1 MLIEFKV
8 KNYRSIKDQQI
19 LSMVKSATK
28 ELEITNTFITP
39 EKKKKISLL
48 RSATIYGANASGKSN
63 LLKAFRSMQNIV
75 LNSDSKIKRG
85 VKLPVIPFLLDS
97 ESNRE
102 PTEFEIIFIAENI
115 RYQYGFSLNQEK
127 ILDEWL
133 YAFPEG
139 SSQTWFERSIDQ
151 KTKEIKWHFGSKL
164 TGNKKIWSE
173 STRDNSLF
181 LATAVFLNSE
191 QLQPIYDWFQSTIH
205 VLESTARLDPSF
217 TYDLYKNEKYKSKI
231 NNFLNIADLDIEEL
245 LISEEKFDISTI
257 PEDIP
262 EELKSTIVNDMK
274 DKKILDVKSLHKTV
288 QGKDVYFDFNDESDG
303 TKKFLAFIGPWID
316 TLENGYVLVID
327 ELHDNFHPLMVRFL
341 IELFHSDETNPKNA
355 QLIFTSHETSV
366 MTQEI
371 FRRDQIWFC
380 EKKKKATELYSLA
393 EFKTRKGVTDIEKG
407 YFSGRY
413 GALPYFKKIDRMMGV
428 RYVEEN

>member
-1 MLIEFKV
+1 MLVEFKV
-8 KNYRSIKDQQI
+8 KNYRSIKDQQV
-19 LSMVKSATK
+19 LSMVKSSTK
-28 ELEITNTFITP
+28 ELEDTNTFMTP
-39 EKKKKISLL
+39 EKKKKLSIL

-63 LLKAFRSMQNIV
+63 LLKALNAMQHIV

-85 VKLPVIPFLLDS
+85 IKLPIVPFLLDS
-97 ESNRE
+97 QSSNA
-102 PTEFEIIFIAENI
+102 PTEFEIIFIADSVK
-115 RYQYGFSLNQEK
+115 YQYGFSLNQEK
-127 ILDEWL
+127 ILEEWL

-139 SSQTWFERSIDQ
+139 SAQTWFERNIDKETQ
-151 KTKEIKWHFGSKL
+151 ETKWYFGSKF

-173 STRDNSLF
+173 STIDNTLF
-181 LATAVFLNSE
+181 LSTAVFLNSE
-191 QLQPIYDWFQSTIH
+191 QLQPIYDWFQNTIH

-217 TYDLYKNEKYKSKI
+217 TYDLYKIEKYKNKI

-245 LISEEKFDISTI
+245 LITEQQFDASTI
-257 PEDIP
+257 PEDLP
-262 EELKSTIVNDMK
+262 EELKSSILNDMK
-274 DKKILDVKSLHKTV
+274 DKKLLDVKSLHKTV
-288 QGKDVYFDFNDESDG
+288 QGNDVFFDINDESDG

-316 TLENGYVLVID
+316 TLENGYILVID

-380 EKKKKATELYSLA
+380 EKKNKATELYSLV
-393 EFKTRKGVTDIEKG
+393 EFKIRKGVTDIEKG

-413 GALPYFKKIDRMMGV
+413 GALPYFKRIDRMMGV
-428 RYVEEN
+428 RYVEKN